1 MLQISFILK
10 IFVYLAV
17 FNIFYENNDETFVKL
32 ETVNLRCLKFEC
44 SVTSD
49 NWSILLVNFLQL
61 FDCVGKKKK
70 MSRRRFFSRDFTL
83 LILKYSD
90 YIFYIILKFFIRQ
103 SSFGD
108 DSKYL
113 YRLETSK
120 E

>member
-10 IFVYLAV
+10 IVVYLAA

-32 ETVNLRCLKFEC
+32 ETVNRRCLKFEC
-44 SVTSD
+44 SVKSD
-49 NWSILLVNFLQL
+49 NWSILLVKFLQL
-61 FDCVGKKKK
+61 FDWVGKKK
-70 MSRRRFFSRDFTL
+70 MQIRRFFSRDFTL
-83 LILKYSD
+83 LTLKYSD
-90 YIFYIILKFFIRQ
+90 YIFYIILKSFIRQ

-113 YRLETSK
+113 QRLETLN